1 MKKQDIKTIHE
12 MLQLGKTSTEI
23 SLAVGIPSS
32 TIRAHV
38 RRHPELYGG
47 KACRNC
53 GKIMAQPVGRK
64 VKHFCS
70 DKCRMAW
77 WNSHREQVQK
87 KTYYTLVCTHCGKEF
102 ESYGNQ
108 NRKYAAGTVISSH
121 VSTPQQNRIR
131 YQIALAILNKL
142 LHDGELSEEDYET
155 AKCVLACRYN
165 LNRNSIFR

>member
-1 MKKQDIKTIHE
+1 MKKQDIKIINE
-12 MLQLGKTSTEI
+12 MLQQEKTSTEI
-23 SLAVGIPSS
+23 SLVLGIPSS

-47 KACRNC
+47 KPCKNC
-53 GKIMAQPVGRK
+53 GKVMVQPVGRK

-87 KTYYTLVCTHCGKEF
+87 KTYYTLVCAHCGKEF

-108 NRKYAAGTVISSH
+108 NRKYCSRDCYVIARFYTPAEPNSVSDRSGNPKQTAA
-121 VSTPQQNRIR
+121 
-131 YQIALAILNKL
+131 
-142 LHDGELSEEDYET
+142 
-155 AKCVLACRYN
+155 
-165 LNRNSIFR
+165 

>member
-1 MKKQDIKTIHE
+1 MKKQDIKIIHE
-12 MLQLGKTSTEI
+12 MLQQGKNTTEI
-23 SLAVGIPSS
+23 SLVLGIPSS

-47 KACRNC
+47 KPCKNC
-53 GKIMAQPVGRK
+53 GKVMAQPVGRK

-87 KTYYTLVCTHCGKEF
+87 KAYYTLTCVHCGKEF

-108 NRKYAAGTVISSH
+108 KRKYCSRDCYFSAQRHSAKGSDPVPGVPGGSEHH
-121 VSTPQQNRIR
+121 V
-131 YQIALAILNKL
+131 A
-142 LHDGELSEEDYET
+142 
-155 AKCVLACRYN
+155 
-165 LNRNSIFR
+165 

>member
-32 TIRAHV
+32 TIRAHI
-38 RRHPELYGG
+38 RRHPEFYGG
-47 KACRNC
+47 KTCRNC
-53 GKIMAQPVGRK
+53 GHVMVQPIGRK

-77 WNSHREQVQK
+77 WNSHREQIQK
-87 KTYYTLVCTHCGKEF
+87 QAYYTLVCTHCGKEF

-108 NRKYAAGTVISSH
+108 NRKYCSRDCYVIARFHTPEKSDPVPDRSGGAEQTAA
-121 VSTPQQNRIR
+121 
-131 YQIALAILNKL
+131 
-142 LHDGELSEEDYET
+142 
-155 AKCVLACRYN
+155 
-165 LNRNSIFR
+165 